1 MKAKKGTANKAAS
14 RAKES
19 ARCRELTVQM
29 VQIKNGLVRE
39 FGTALGGHSE
49 LLRSA
54 LNEAEALAWQT
65 AYPHL
70 LFPVLAHEKA
80 SAVNRWAARQR
91 RVERASRE
99 LSMAI

>member
-1 MKAKKGTANKAAS
+1 MKAKKGTVNNAAN
-14 RAKES
+14 RAKEN
-19 ARCRELTVQM
+19 ARCRELAVQM
-29 VQIKNGLVRE
+29 AQIKNGLVRE
-39 FGTALGGHSE
+39 FGMALGGHNE

-80 SAVNRWAARQR
+80 SAVNHWAARQR
-91 RVERASRE
+91 RIERASRE
-99 LSMAI
+99 LSMAV